1 MIPLGGDKGKAAGWV
16 LATVD
21 QHAPHDE
28 AHNFIG
34 PFEDLMNPKI
44 TNDLLDPVLVEVTV
58 PTVELQR
65 FICHLKTGIGGYAFC
80 HGTEF
85 DSIGGTL
92 FQGAGGTEQTCSSG
106 SEPGLPP
113 GKLENQGLLV
123 G

>member
-34 PFEDLMNPKI
+34 PLEDLMNAKI
-44 TNDLLDPVLVEVTV
+44 TNDLLYPVLVEVTV

-65 FICHLKTGIGGYAFC
+65 FICHLKTGIGRHAFC

-85 DSIGGTL
+85 DSIGGIL
-92 FQGAGGTEQTCSSG
+92 IQGAGGTEQKCSSG
-106 SEPGLPP
+106 FELGVHI
-113 GKLENQGLLV
+113 GKLKNQ
-123 G
+123 